1 MMHSTSFPPLA
12 SDHGELLVRQAAARN
27 EQAFEALYDSYVPLV
42 YGVARRILGCD
53 NDGVEAVVQT
63 TFMKFW
69 RFAPSYKRGNVAGM
83 LARIARNAAI
93 DVLRKRKITRR
104 RTCDLED
111 LLTDDS
117 SESYFREVDGTSVR
131 AALALLPYYQRA
143 LLELGFFEDLTPEE
157 MTAGR
162 VRRPLGTVKTQIRSG
177 LMNLRRALVSRP

>member
-83 LARIARNAAI
+83 LA
-93 DVLRKRKITRR
+93 
-104 RTCDLED
+104 
-111 LLTDDS
+111 
-117 SESYFREVDGTSVR
+117 
-131 AALALLPYYQRA
+131 
-143 LLELGFFEDLTPEE
+143 
-157 MTAGR
+157 
-162 VRRPLGTVKTQIRSG
+162 
-177 LMNLRRALVSRP
+177 VSREMRRSMSYENEKLLVAVPATSKICSPTILASRISGKWMAHPSELHWRYCRIINARFLNLASSKT